1 MVWEKSGF
9 AFVLFLQMAGSR
21 FNGRRHMGGYFFVRP
36 KEKCMGGHLSLLE
49 VLGAVTATGI
59 FLRYSI
65 TTATEVLKA
74 VPELVKAYREMQ
86 IKIRKPLPAS
96 PSSALS
102 SLPLTVH
109 SRKSNLPATHS

>member
-1 MVWEKSGF
+1 
-9 AFVLFLQMAGSR
+9 
-21 FNGRRHMGGYFFVRP
+21 MGGDV
-36 KEKCMGGHLSLLE
+36 SLLE

-86 IKIRKPLPAS
+86 IKIRKPLAS
-96 PSSALS
+96 PSSS
-102 SLPLTVH
+102 SLA
-109 SRKSNLPATHS
+109 SLPMAVRSEKGTSLAAHQ